1 MKTATA
7 IKETRNTEAI
17 VMSASCTPAANC
29 WGRYK
34 RVAVVIVDRDVL
46 RELGREVPQMIS
58 KHAKGVVRIVK
69 LWENQNVGTTVN
81 CAYQRALIE
90 ASDLADKI
98 NEQIEKG
105 EWS

>member
-1 MKTATA
+1 MTGL
-7 IKETRNTEAI
+7 EAI

-34 RVAVVIVDRDVL
+34 RVAVVLVDRDAL
-46 RELGREVPQMIS
+46 RELGREVPQTIS
-58 KHAKGVVRIVK
+58 KNAKGVVRIVK
-69 LWENQNVGTTVN
+69 IWENQNVGTTVN

-98 NEQIEKG
+98 NDELAKEVDK
-105 EWS
+105 

>member
-1 MKTATA
+1 MSG
-7 IKETRNTEAI
+7 IEAI
-17 VMSASCTPAANC
+17 VMSASCSPARNC

-34 RVAVVIVDRDVL
+34 RVAVVVVDRDVL

-58 KHAKGVVRIVK
+58 RHAKGVVRIVK

-81 CAYQRALIE
+81 CAYQRALVE